1 MTAQENDGRLE
12 NTALITCAEEIA
24 RLSEDDRALYYYI
37 EAFGLESGADAN
49 IFDALATLPEY
60 VEANFPDG
68 LSIEHTENGVSW
80 QNGEETVF
88 SYAEA
93 DGTQVVSLHLPDLV
107 DFSATLRRDALLFTG
122 ALSLQSDVLNAQVSF
137 SLPVSYPVTLP
148 FYAQIDAD
156 GMMTGDDG
164 IHLAFEGEAQGDTIT
179 IRPGFSQTIAP
190 TMMTLTVKVI
200 QVAEGTVK
208 YAPEDVQGTN
218 VLSVDGPALAELM
231 GRIGKPMV
239 RKVTQWLAALPAEL
253 VQGAMDAMEDSGLLG
268 TLTDAILNGE
278 AGEY

>member
-1 MTAQENDGRLE
+1 M
-12 NTALITCAEEIA
+12 IA
-24 RLSEDDRALYYYI
+24 
-37 EAFGLESGADAN
+37 
-49 IFDALATLPEY
+49 
-60 VEANFPDG
+60 
-68 LSIEHTENGVSW
+68 
-80 QNGEETVF
+80 
-88 SYAEA
+88 
-93 DGTQVVSLHLPDLV
+93 
-107 DFSATLRRDALLFTG
+107 
-122 ALSLQSDVLNAQVSF
+122 
-137 SLPVSYPVTLP
+137 
-148 FYAQIDAD
+148 
-156 GMMTGDDG
+156 GDDC

-179 IRPGFSQTIAP
+179 IRRIQPDHSA

>member
-1 MTAQENDGRLE
+1 M
-12 NTALITCAEEIA
+12 
-24 RLSEDDRALYYYI
+24 
-37 EAFGLESGADAN
+37 ESGTDAD

-88 SYAEA
+88 SYADA

-164 IHLAFEGEAQGDTIT
+164 IHLAFEGEAQGDTVI
-179 IRPGFSQTIAP
+179 IRWIQPDHSA